1 MEINTCPHCGS
12 ENPAEASL
20 CQNCGADL
28 STGLTPGL
36 AVEDPGLEAY
46 PGKVR
51 VTPAQQVHLRL
62 LQEVLAAEGQPKPVK
77 SASPRANDTL
87 IRLGV
92 GFVLCL
98 VLILSLV
105 TGQPVFTRPTLS
117 TDALEARQLIFG
129 LTPGAPILMAFDFQP
144 GYAGEMSRVAQGVLT
159 HLLVQRTYPVFLST
173 TPTGAAQVELLVSA
187 IAAGSN
193 TTYLAPD
200 QYLNLGYL
208 PGGPTGLLGFSQ
220 APARWMPLT
229 ADGNLAWSNPAVSE
243 IQRLADF
250 KMVIVATE
258 DPEAARAWIEQ
269 VSPQLAGTPLVLLVS
284 AQAEPA
290 LLPYTGGQSG
300 QVQGVI
306 NGVAGG
312 LAYQDSA
319 VFTLED
325 DPSGISWSTYS
336 LGLWAGA
343 VLLLL
348 AGLMAAVRLAREE
361 DSTQKP
367 GEKQP

>member
-1 MEINTCPHCGS
+1 
-12 ENPAEASL
+12 
-20 CQNCGADL
+20 
-28 STGLTPGL
+28 
-36 AVEDPGLEAY
+36 
-46 PGKVR
+46 
-51 VTPAQQVHLRL
+51 
-62 LQEVLAAEGQPKPVK
+62 
-77 SASPRANDTL
+77 
-87 IRLGV
+87 
-92 GFVLCL
+92 
-98 VLILSLV
+98 
-105 TGQPVFTRPTLS
+105 
-117 TDALEARQLIFG
+117 
-129 LTPGAPILMAFDFQP
+129 
-144 GYAGEMSRVAQGVLT
+144 
-159 HLLVQRTYPVFLST
+159 
-173 TPTGAAQVELLVSA
+173 VELLVSA

-348 AGLMAAVRLAREE
+348 AGLLAAVRLAREE